1 MQNNIQVFNS
11 PEFGNMEILMID
23 DKPHFPAT
31 ECAILLGYSR
41 PHNAVERHCRYS
53 LKRGVPH
60 PQSPDKLLEVN
71 FIPEGDLYRL
81 IIRSKLPTAI
91 VFEKWVF
98 DEVLPS
104 IRKHG
109 AYISEDVLR
118 RMQENRAY
126 SEELLNILTVERI
139 RNAALYNKVAQLATK
154 AIYHDII
161 LQCPDTVQV
170 SIIAKD
176 YGMSAVAF
184 NKLLYRLKL
193 QFRMGN
199 TWLLY
204 QKYADKGYTVT
215 KTFLINGKQVS
226 MHTYFTQRGRFWLY
240 ELLKSHG
247 ILPEAEKRAN
257 RQMTFDDAGDS
268 AVS

>member
-1 MQNNIQVFNS
+1 LDLPNRGLTIINESGLYAV
-11 PEFGNMEILMID
+11 ILRS
-23 DKPHFPAT
+23 DKP
-31 ECAILLGYSR
+31 
-41 PHNAVERHCRYS
+41 NAKQFR
-53 LKRGVPH
+53 
-60 PQSPDKLLEVN
+60 
-71 FIPEGDLYRL
+71 
-81 IIRSKLPTAI
+81 
-91 VFEKWVF
+91 KWVTS
-98 DEVLPS
+98 EILPS

-109 AYISEDVLR
+109 AYINEEVLR
-118 RMQENRAY
+118 RMREDRAY

-139 RNAALYNKVAQLATK
+139 RNAALYNKVAQLVPK

-161 LQCPDTVQV
+161 LQCPDAVQV

-184 NKLLYRLKL
+184 NKLLYRLKV

-204 QKYADKGYTVT
+204 QKYADKGYSIS
-215 KTFLINGKQVS
+215 KTFLINGRQAS

-257 RQMTFDDAGDS
+257 RQMTFDDAGTS
-268 AVS
+268 A